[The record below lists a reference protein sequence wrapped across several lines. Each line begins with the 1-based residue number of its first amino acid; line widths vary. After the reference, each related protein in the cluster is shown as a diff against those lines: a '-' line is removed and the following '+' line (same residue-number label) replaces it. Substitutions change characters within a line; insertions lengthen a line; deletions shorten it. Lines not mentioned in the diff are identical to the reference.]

1 MSVTVEM
8 NFNLKRI
15 NLDFSKEL
23 NKAGQVIKKD
33 HYQRLEIGKGVDG
46 SKMKAL
52 SPNTIAAKGN
62 NKILVET
69 GKMRHLV
76 VDKANKTKQVV
87 EIHPGEKRLYKGTNV
102 TQSDVGGF
110 HQEGTSSYTITP
122 KKAKKLSFKTAGGWV
137 HTNKVNHPGLPKR
150 EWFGISKDA
159 EKQCINLME
168 ERIEREL
175 RRA

>member
-1 MSVTVEM
+1 MSVTVTK
-8 NFNLKRI
+8 NFDLGRI
-15 NLDFSKEL
+15 NLDLSREL
-23 NKAGQVIKKD
+23 NRAGEIIRRD
-33 HYQRLEIGKGVDG
+33 HYQRLERGEGVDG
-46 SKMKAL
+46 SKMRAL

-69 GKMRHLV
+69 GQMRNLV
-76 VDKANKTKQVV
+76 VDEANKTKQAI
-87 EIHPGEKRLYKGTNV
+87 EIHPGERRRYKGANV
-102 TQSDVGGF
+102 TMSDVGGF

-150 EWFGISKDA
+150 EWFGVSKDA

>member
-1 MSVTVEM
+1 MQILQIVHSFNPHDGVAYDYVPAGGEYEGGDMGTQNALMSDSSWLPFTGDATP
-8 NFNLKRI
+8 F
-15 NLDFSKEL
+15 
-23 NKAGQVIKKD
+23 
-33 HYQRLEIGKGVDG
+33 GVDDDGEEPIQPG
-46 SKMKAL
+46 S
-52 SPNTIAAKGN
+52 NGR
-62 NKILVET
+62 
-69 GKMRHLV
+69 GCGWR
-76 VDKANKTKQVV
+76 D
-87 EIHPGEKRLYKGTNV
+87 GT
-102 TQSDVGGF
+102 QLL
-110 HQEGTSSYTITP
+110 ITP